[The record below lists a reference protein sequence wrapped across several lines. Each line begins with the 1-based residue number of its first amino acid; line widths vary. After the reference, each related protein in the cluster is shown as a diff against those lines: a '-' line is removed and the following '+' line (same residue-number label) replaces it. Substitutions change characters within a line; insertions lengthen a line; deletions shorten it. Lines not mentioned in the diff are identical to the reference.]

1 MSKEQGAIFVVS
13 APSGAGKTSLV
24 KRIISDVPDIT
35 VAVSHTTRPKRA
47 GDVDGQDYHFVD
59 RAEFESMIAAG
70 DFVEHADVFGN
81 YYGTSRA
88 AITNCQAQGNDVI
101 LEIDWQGAKQVRE
114 RIPDTIAVFVVP
126 PSREVLL
133 RRLRDRGTDSEEVI
147 ARRTSEAVAE
157 MRHLNEADYLLVNDD
172 FEVAFSSF
180 VAIISAARLRT
191 PRQVRRHQSMI
202 DELIA

>member
-24 KRIISDVPDIT
+24 KKIISDVADIA
-35 VAVSHTTRPKRA
+35 VAVSHTTRPKRT
-47 GDVDGQDYHFVD
+47 GDIDGRDYHFVD
-59 RAEFESMIAAG
+59 RAEFESMAAA
-70 DFVEHADVFGN
+70 DAFVEHADVFGN
-81 YYGTSRA
+81 YYGTSHE
-88 AITNCQAQGNDVI
+88 AIQTCQQQGDDVI

-114 RIPDTIAVFVVP
+114 RIPETIAVFVVP

-147 ARRTSEAVAE
+147 ERRTSEAVEE

-172 FEVAFSSF
+172 FEAAFNNF
-180 VAIISAARLRT
+180 VSIINAARMRT
-191 PRQVRRHQSMI
+191 PRQVKRHQSMI
-202 DELIA
+202 NELIA